1 MGHHFTTP
9 APSCK
14 EQNSQGEEMT
24 ASFNNFTNYF
34 SYITTGK
41 AGGLLGERLSSA
53 NGEGADKTESRP
65 RRPYS
70 SPPPLTKGGILKS
83 RDRTVPS

>member
-1 MGHHFTTP
+1 MQDPDPGGI
-9 APSCK
+9 
-14 EQNSQGEEMT
+14 SQAHSTRNAQHRIRKNKSPGRTLRFFCQTLSLENI
-24 ASFNNFTNYF
+24 AQGG

-65 RRPYS
+65 RRPY
-70 SPPPLTKGGILKS
+70 
-83 RDRTVPS
+83 